1 MVLDRYGDRVHNRVC
16 VSINISMRNQYKILA
31 EKYEQE
37 VVKQDDTVSESPMKP
52 GTPKVTPYTHADG
65 TTAYKSLTKWGKRQ
79 DWRTSAAAHKAAGIP
94 EPKSEPKQEV
104 KETSPRD
111 VEFMNDND
119 FEYNGTPYE
128 VQAKFVWNG
137 DRAVDTEW
145 LQVMDIDG
153 NVATDPKLLQAAKA
167 FALDMASA
175 DPDRYTQYHQNE
187 DTDPYGSRNAP
198 PITVPPEQTR
208 SIKIL
213 LNMGFEFSS
222 WIKTGY
228 EDDPE
233 TKTAVLTRIRGYR
246 RSVVEVT
253 PDGRGNGQ
261 LVAETEQVREIMEPV
276 DDKPY
281 AEDTDSFGP
290 VVPPEQEQSINRLFD
305 MGYEFSQWI
314 KTGQMPPDQQTKTAV
329 MVRKNRSA
337 YSVVEVTPDGL
348 CNGEPLGGTKQVREI
363 MEPWDDRSNDSED
376 RVADGM
382 KAKLDMTDRSHD
394 SILEAIRA
402 YWLELEAEWKQY
414 HPTQPMPEDVK
425 EELWNSVFKGMEQA
439 NVDPTDV
446 FG

>member
-1 MVLDRYGDRVHNRVC
+1 
-16 VSINISMRNQYKILA
+16 MRNQYKILA
-31 EKYEQE
+31 EKYEQQI
-37 VVKQDDTVSESPMKP
+37 VKQDGTVSESPMKP

-79 DWRTSAAAHKAAGIP
+79 DWSNSAAAHKAAGIP
-94 EPKSEPKQEV
+94 EPKSEPNQEV

-145 LQVMDIDG
+145 LQVMDING

-167 FALDMASA
+167 FALDMVSA

-187 DTDPYGSRNAP
+187 DTDPYGTRDAP
-198 PITVPPEQTR
+198 PPTIPPEQ
-208 SIKIL
+208 K
-213 LNMGFEFSS
+213 
-222 WIKTGY
+222 
-228 EDDPE
+228 
-233 TKTAVLTRIRGYR
+233 
-246 RSVVEVT
+246 
-253 PDGRGNGQ
+253 
-261 LVAETEQVREIMEPV
+261 
-276 DDKPY
+276 
-281 AEDTDSFGP
+281 
-290 VVPPEQEQSINRLFD
+290 QSINRLFD
-305 MGYEFSQWI
+305 MGYDFSQWIRTGHDWI
-314 KTGQMPPDQQTKTAV
+314 KTGQIPQDQQTKTAV
-329 MVRKNRSA
+329 MVRKKRSA
-337 YSVVEVTPDGL
+337 YSVVEITPDGL
-348 CNGEPLGGTKQVREI
+348 CNGKPLGSTKQVREI

-376 RVADGM
+376 RVAAGIR
-382 KAKLDMTDRSHD
+382 AKLDMTDRSHD
-394 SILEAIRA
+394 SILEVIRA

-414 HPTQPMPEDVK
+414 NPTQPMPEDVK